1 MSTVVN
7 VSVSSTGIISCSPDP
22 VPVSGSNATI
32 TFNLHTSGY
41 AFPGNLAVVVSN
53 PGSQFPNG
61 SVTASSI
68 LVTLLD
74 VNSDSNSYK
83 YTVNLIKTADNSALS
98 LDPTIEN
105 GR

>member
-1 MSTVVN
+1 MAIVN
-7 VSVSSTGIISCSPDP
+7 VSVSSMGIISCSPDP

-32 TFNLHTSGY
+32 TYNLLTAGY
-41 AFPGNLAVVVSN
+41 KFPGTSAVVVTN

-83 YTVNLIKTADNSALS
+83 YTVNLVRTSDNAPLS

>member
-1 MSTVVN
+1 
-7 VSVSSTGIISCSPDP
+7 
-22 VPVSGSNATI
+22 
-32 TFNLHTSGY
+32 
-41 AFPGNLAVVVSN
+41 
-53 PGSQFPNG
+53 
-61 SVTASSI
+61 VTASSI

-83 YTVNLIKTADNSALS
+83 YTVNLIKTADNSALN

>member
-1 MSTVVN
+1 MATVN
-7 VSVSSTGIISCSPDP
+7 VSVSSMGIISCSPDP
-22 VPVSGSNATI
+22 VPVSGSNTTI
-32 TFNLHTSGY
+32 TYNLLTSGY
-41 AFPGNLAVVVSN
+41 KFPGTSAVVVSN

-83 YTVNLIKTADNSALS
+83 YTVNLIRTSDNSPLS

>member
-1 MSTVVN
+1 MTTVN

-22 VPVSGSNATI
+22 VPVNGSNATI

-41 AFPGNLAVVVSN
+41 AFPSNAAVVVSN
-53 PGSQFPNG
+53 PGSQFPNP

-74 VNSDSNSYK
+74 VNSDSNRYK
-83 YTVNLIKTADNSALS
+83 YTVHLVNTADNSPLS